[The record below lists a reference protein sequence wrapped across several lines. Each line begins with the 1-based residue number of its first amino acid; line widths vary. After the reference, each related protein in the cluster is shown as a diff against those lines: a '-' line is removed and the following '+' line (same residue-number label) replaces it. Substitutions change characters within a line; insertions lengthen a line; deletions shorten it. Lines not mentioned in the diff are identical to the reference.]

1 MEVIRYG
8 IINIDI
14 VNKKVTVNIEKEEK
28 YIEIFE
34 KIARKSYPKL
44 LENYEKY
51 IDDELE
57 DDEVEEYEDKMDEIM
72 RKYSLKEF
80 EKFLDKIK
88 LK

>member
-34 KIARKSYPKL
+34 K
-44 LENYEKY
+44 NC
-51 IDDELE
+51 
-57 DDEVEEYEDKMDEIM
+57 
-72 RKYSLKEF
+72 
-80 EKFLDKIK
+80 
-88 LK
+88 

>member
-28 YIEIFE
+28 YIEIFK
-34 KIARKSYPKL
+34 KIAKKSYPRL

-80 EKFLDKIK
+80 EKFLNKIK